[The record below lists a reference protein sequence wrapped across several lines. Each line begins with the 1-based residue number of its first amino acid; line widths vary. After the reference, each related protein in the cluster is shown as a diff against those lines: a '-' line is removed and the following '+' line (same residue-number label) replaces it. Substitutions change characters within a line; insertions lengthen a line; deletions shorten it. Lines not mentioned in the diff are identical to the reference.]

1 MGATILIVDDEV
13 NLRKTLAE
21 IFTARGYSILEADD
35 GDRALELLGRATPDL
50 IFSDWKMP
58 RMGGEEFLQ
67 RLHKDS
73 RLAAIPVIVI
83 TAFGSSHSAIEAVRL
98 GAYDFVT
105 KPFDLDEIVLTT
117 ERALDHAC
125 LNQEVVRLRA
135 HDGHNVQAATSG
147 KLVGS
152 SGPMLD
158 VFILVGKVAAT
169 DSTVL
174 ICGESGTGKELVAQ
188 AIHQYGQRKDKPFVV
203 VNCAALPENL
213 LETELFGHERG
224 AFTGA
229 VGRKIGR
236 FEMAEGGTIF
246 LDEIG
251 ELSPGLQSKLLRVL
265 QEHTFERVG
274 GMETIR
280 GNFRV
285 IAATNRDLEASV
297 REKVFR
303 EDLYYRL
310 NVVRIPI
317 PPLRERRSDIVP
329 LAEHFLRHYSEKN
342 GLPGVGFSDEA
353 VLTLQNYFYPGNVR
367 ELENMVERAV
377 LMARGRV
384 LMAEHFPAPGDSNG
398 ERDHRHL
405 EVDLLSLPFHKSI
418 STLEKR
424 LIEKAIKKSGGNKS
438 EAANRLQI
446 NRRLLYNKM
455 EEHKIEESRET
466 LSDKD
471 SSRG

>member
-1 MGATILIVDDEV
+1 MPATILIVDDEA

-21 IFTARGYSILEADD
+21 ILRARGYSILEADD
-35 GDRALELLGRATPDL
+35 GASAVELLRTTTPDL

-58 RMGGEEFLQ
+58 IMGGEEFLQ
-67 RLHKDS
+67 HLRNQPS
-73 RLAAIPVIVI
+73 LACVPVIVV
-83 TAFGSSHSAIEAVRL
+83 TAYGSSHSAIEAVRL

-105 KPFDLDEIVLTT
+105 KPFDLDEIVLTA
-117 ERALDHAC
+117 ERTLDHSA
-125 LNQEVVRLRA
+125 LNREVIRL
-135 HDGHNVQAATSG
+135 HSQTGQGYVSG
-147 KLVGS
+147 AGRLIGA

-158 VFILVGKVAAT
+158 VFIMIGKVAET

-174 ICGESGTGKELVAQ
+174 ICGESGTGKELVAE
-188 AIHQYGQRKDKPFVV
+188 AIHSYSQRKDKPFVV
-203 VNCAALPENL
+203 VNCAALPDNL

-229 VGRKIGR
+229 LGRKVGR

-251 ELSPGLQSKLLRVL
+251 ELSPNLQSKLLRVL
-265 QEHTFERVG
+265 QERTFERVG
-274 GMETIR
+274 GTETIQ

-285 IAATNRDLEASV
+285 LAATNRDLEASV

-310 NVVRIPI
+310 NVVRIQI

-329 LAEHFLRHYSEKN
+329 LAEHFLRQYSEKN
-342 GLPGVGFSDEA
+342 GFGAVGFSDEA
-353 VLTLQNYFYPGNVR
+353 ILILQNYFYPGNVR

-384 LMAEHFPAPGDSNG
+384 IMPEHFPARPTFSGNEDA
-398 ERDHRHL
+398 RQL
-405 EVDLLSLPFHKSI
+405 EVDLLALPFHTSI
-418 STLEKR
+418 AELEKR
-424 LIEKAIKKSGGNKS
+424 LILKAIRESGGNKS
-438 EAANRLQI
+438 DAVNRLQI
-446 NRRLLYNKM
+446 NRRLLYNKI
-455 EEHKIEESRET
+455 EEHKIEE
-466 LSDKD
+466 
-471 SSRG
+471 

>member
-1 MGATILIVDDEV
+1 MGATILIVDDEA
-13 NLRKTLAE
+13 NLRKALLE
-21 IFTARGYSILEADD
+21 ILVARGYTVQEAID
-35 GDRALELLGRATPDL
+35 GYAAAEMLRDWTPDL

-58 RMGGEEFLQ
+58 RMGGEEFLGHL
-67 RLHKDS
+67 RKEP
-73 RLAAIPVIVI
+73 RLAGIPVIVI
-83 TAFGSSHSAIEAVRL
+83 TAFGSSHTAIEAVRL

-105 KPFDLDEIVLTT
+105 KPFDLDEIVLTA
-117 ERALDHAC
+117 ERALDHSS
-125 LNQEVVRLRA
+125 LNREVARLRA
-135 HDGHNVQAATSG
+135 QEGQSQVAGAG
-147 KLVGS
+147 RLIGS

-158 VFILVGKVAAT
+158 VFVMIGKVAET

-174 ICGESGTGKELVAQ
+174 ICGESGTGKELVAE
-188 AIHQYGQRKDKPFVV
+188 AIHEYSPRKGKPFVV

-236 FEMAEGGTIF
+236 FEMAEDGTIF

-265 QEHTFERVG
+265 QERTFERVG
-274 GMETIR
+274 GTETVH

-285 IAATNRDLEASV
+285 LAATNRDLEASV
-297 REKVFR
+297 SEKVFR
-303 EDLYYRL
+303 QDLYYRL

-329 LAEHFLRHYSEKN
+329 LAEHFLHLYSNKN
-342 GLPGVGFSDEA
+342 GFPAVGFTDEA
-353 VLTLQNYFYPGNVR
+353 ILTLQNYSYPGNVR

-384 LMAEHFPAPGDSNG
+384 LMSEHFPAKADIRSDGKSRQW
-398 ERDHRHL
+398 EI
-405 EVDLLSLPFHKSI
+405 DLLSLPFHKAI
-418 STLEKR
+418 AELERR
-424 LIEKAIKKSGGNKS
+424 LVEKALKESGGNKT

-455 EEHKIEESRET
+455 TERRIDEEPGGSQM
-466 LSDKD
+466 
-471 SSRG
+471 

>member
-1 MGATILIVDDEV
+1 MATTILIVDDEA

-21 IFTARGYSILEADD
+21 ILQARGYQTLEADD
-35 GDRALELLGRATPDL
+35 GSSAIELLSTTVPDL

-58 RMGGEEFLQ
+58 KVGGEKVLEYLRENP
-67 RLHKDS
+67 RLS
-73 RLAAIPVIVI
+73 SVPVIVM
-83 TAFGSSHSAIEAVRL
+83 TAYGSSHSAIEAIRL

-105 KPFDLDEIVLTT
+105 KPFDLDEIVVTA
-117 ERALDHAC
+117 ERALDHSS
-125 LNQEVVRLRA
+125 LNREVIRL
-135 HDGHNVQAATSG
+135 HSQTTQPYVSG
-147 KLVGS
+147 SGRLVGI

-158 VFILVGKVAAT
+158 VFIMIGKVAET

-174 ICGESGTGKELVAQ
+174 ICGESGTGKELVAE
-188 AIHQYGQRKDKPFVV
+188 AIHNYSQRKSKPFIV

-229 VGRKIGR
+229 VGRKSGR

-251 ELSPGLQSKLLRVL
+251 ELSPALQSKLLRVL
-265 QEHTFERVG
+265 QERTFERVG
-274 GMETIR
+274 GTETIV

-285 IAATNRDLEASV
+285 LAATNRDLEASV

-310 NVVRIPI
+310 NVVRIQI

-329 LAEHFLRHYSEKN
+329 LAEHFLRLYSEKN
-342 GLPGVGFSDEA
+342 GLDMVGFTDEA
-353 VLTLQNYFYPGNVR
+353 ILMLQNYSYPGNVR
-367 ELENMVERAV
+367 ELENMIERAV

-384 LMAEHFPAPGDSNG
+384 IMPEHFPAKTAASNG
-398 ERDHRHL
+398 TARQL
-405 EVDLLSLPFHKSI
+405 EIDLLELPFHKSI
-418 STLEKR
+418 AELEKR
-424 LIEKAIKKSGGNKS
+424 LIQKALREAAGNKS

-455 EEHKIEESRET
+455 EEHKIEE
-466 LSDKD
+466 
-471 SSRG
+471 

>member
-1 MGATILIVDDEV
+1 MPATILIVDDEE

-21 IFTARGYSILEADD
+21 ILRARGYSILEADD
-35 GDRALELLGRATPDL
+35 GATAIDLLRTETPDL

-58 RMGGEEFLQ
+58 RVGGEEFLQ
-67 RLHKDS
+67 HLHRHS
-73 RLAAIPVIVI
+73 QLASVPVIVI
-83 TAFGSSHSAIEAVRL
+83 TAYGSSHSAIEAVRL

-105 KPFDLDEIVLTT
+105 KPFDMDEIVVTA
-117 ERALDHAC
+117 ERALDHFA
-125 LNQEVVRLRA
+125 LNREVLRLHSHPGRDA
-135 HDGHNVQAATSG
+135 LPAAG
-147 KLVGS
+147 RLIGS

-158 VFILVGKVAAT
+158 VFITIGKVAAT

-174 ICGESGTGKELVAQ
+174 ICGESGTGKELVAE
-188 AIHQYGQRKDKPFVV
+188 AIHKYSRRKNESFVV

-229 VGRKIGR
+229 VGRKAGR

-251 ELSPGLQSKLLRVL
+251 ELTPSLQAKLLRVL
-265 QEHTFERVG
+265 QERTFERVG
-274 GMETIR
+274 GAETIA

-285 IAATNRDLEASV
+285 LAATNRDLEASV
-297 REKVFR
+297 REQVFR

-310 NVVRIPI
+310 NVVRIQI

-329 LAEHFLRHYSEKN
+329 LAEHFLERYSLKN
-342 GLPGVGFSDEA
+342 GLDVVGFSDEA
-353 VLTLQNYFYPGNVR
+353 ILMLQNYFYPGNVR

-384 LMAEHFPAPGDSNG
+384 IMPDHFPARSSSGGNGDA
-398 ERDHRHL
+398 RQL
-405 EVDLLSLPFHKSI
+405 EVDLLALPFHKSI
-418 STLEKR
+418 AELEKR
-424 LIEKAIKKSGGNKS
+424 LIRRVLRDSGGNKS

-455 EEHKIEESRET
+455 EEHKIDE
-466 LSDKD
+466 
-471 SSRG
+471 

>member
-1 MGATILIVDDEV
+1 MSAAILIVDDEA

-21 IFTARGYSILEADD
+21 ILSARGYSILEADD
-35 GDRALELLGRATPDL
+35 GATAVELLRDATPDL
-50 IFSDWKMP
+50 IFSDWRM
-58 RMGGEEFLQ
+58 RQMGGEKFLQ
-67 RLHKDS
+67 HLRGEP
-73 RLAAIPVIVI
+73 RLASIPVIVI
-83 TAFGSSHSAIEAVRL
+83 TAFGSSHSAIEAIRL

-105 KPFDLDEIVLTT
+105 KPFDLDEIVLTA
-117 ERALDHAC
+117 ERALDHSS
-125 LNQEVVRLRA
+125 LNREVTRLRA
-135 HDGHNVQAATSG
+135 QGGPSRVAVAG
-147 KLVGS
+147 RLIGS
-152 SGPMLD
+152 SGTMLD
-158 VFILVGKVAAT
+158 VFIMIGKVAET

-174 ICGESGTGKELVAQ
+174 ICGESGTGKELVAE
-188 AIHQYGQRKDKPFVV
+188 AIHDYSQRKDKPFVV
-203 VNCAALPENL
+203 VNCAALPDNL

-229 VGRKIGR
+229 TARKIGR
-236 FEMAEGGTIF
+236 FEMAESGTIF

-265 QEHTFERVG
+265 QERTFERVG
-274 GMETIR
+274 GTETIR

-285 IAATNRDLEASV
+285 LAATNRDLEASV

-329 LAEHFLRHYSEKN
+329 LAEHFLRFYSDKN
-342 GLPGVGFSDEA
+342 GLPAIGFSDEA
-353 VLTLQNYFYPGNVR
+353 ILMLQNYFYPGNVR

-384 LMAEHFPAPGDSNG
+384 VMPAHFPARADSNG
-398 ERDHRHL
+398 ERDHRQL
-405 EVDLLSLPFHKSI
+405 EIDLLSLPFHKSI
-418 STLEKR
+418 SALEKK
-424 LIEKAIKKSGGNKS
+424 LIEKAIKESGGNKS
-438 EAANRLQI
+438 EAANHLQI

-455 EEHKIEESRET
+455 EEHKIEE
-466 LSDKD
+466 
-471 SSRG
+471 

>member
-1 MGATILIVDDEV
+1 MSAAILIVDDEA

-21 IFTARGYSILEADD
+21 ILSARGYSILEADD
-35 GDRALELLGRATPDL
+35 GTTAVELLRDATPDL

-58 RMGGEEFLQ
+58 QMGGEKFLQ
-67 RLHKDS
+67 HLRGEP
-73 RLAAIPVIVI
+73 RLASIPVIVI

-105 KPFDLDEIVLTT
+105 KPFDLDEIVLTA
-117 ERALDHAC
+117 ERALDHSS
-125 LNQEVVRLRA
+125 LNREVVRLRA
-135 HDGHNVQAATSG
+135 TGGQSRATVAG
-147 KLVGS
+147 RLIGS
-152 SGPMLD
+152 SGAMLD
-158 VFILVGKVAAT
+158 VFIMIGKVAET

-174 ICGESGTGKELVAQ
+174 ICGESGTGKELVAE
-188 AIHQYGQRKDKPFVV
+188 AIHDYSQRKDKPFVV
-203 VNCAALPENL
+203 VNCAALPDNL

-236 FEMAEGGTIF
+236 FEMAESGTIF

-251 ELSPGLQSKLLRVL
+251 ELSPSLQSKLLRVL
-265 QEHTFERVG
+265 QERTFERVG
-274 GMETIR
+274 GTETIR

-285 IAATNRDLEASV
+285 LAATNRDLEASV

-329 LAEHFLRHYSEKN
+329 LAEHFLRLYSDKN
-342 GLPGVGFSDEA
+342 GLSAIGFSDEA
-353 VLTLQNYFYPGNVR
+353 ILMLQNYFYPGNVR

-384 LMAEHFPAPGDSNG
+384 VMPGHFPARADSNG
-398 ERDHRHL
+398 ERDHRQL
-405 EVDLLSLPFHKSI
+405 EIDLLSLPFHKSI
-418 STLEKR
+418 SALEKR
-424 LIEKAIKKSGGNKS
+424 LIEKAIKESGGNKS

-455 EEHKIEESRET
+455 EEHKIEE
-466 LSDKD
+466 
-471 SSRG
+471 